1 MLSSGSDLLKGAT
14 PVAKFLYRLGRG
26 AATRAWVAIITWLV
40 LLGLAGGA
48 FAAFSG
54 TLSNSFEIPGTET
67 QQLADRLADE
77 LPEANQGMGT
87 VVYSTEDGSEF
98 TDEQK
103 TEIGEALDAAADVDG
118 MASAMNPFDAQ
129 ADLDDQRDQVEQGAA
144 QLPQLIEL
152 RDSGR
157 LDAAV
162 QAGMLPEGTTAESVT
177 QQEQQ
182 LQVGQDT
189 MDMMGDYGFVSPEG
203 STAVATVNFD
213 EDQMSIEQSTKDDL
227 MAALDDHPVEGVQMD
242 YSTEIAQTTEV
253 MGVGEIVGVVV
264 AIIVLLIMLRTA
276 VGAALPVLTAFVG
289 VGFSTMLALSLSG
302 QVQMASVTP
311 MLGIMLGLAVGI
323 DYSLFLL
330 NRYRTEL
337 RRGTEVIEAIGL
349 ATGTAG
355 SAVTFAG
362 MTVMI
367 ALIGLSVT
375 GIPFLALM
383 GGVAALAVLVA
394 VLITLTLTPALLGL
408 VGKRL
413 LPKSQR
419 DVTVDEA
426 EHVKTPLAVRRPL
439 PVLLA
444 AVAAL
449 AILAIPMGS
458 MRLGLP
464 DGSTEP
470 QDSTQYAAYTTV
482 AEEFGAGKNG
492 PMTVVADLPE
502 DATEQEA
509 QELQLAVG
517 QEVSELDDVASVVP
531 TPIDVDSGM
540 ALLQVVP
547 ESGPSDEA
555 TETLVDD
562 IRGLSGNVEAAGG
575 PTIGVAGTTA
585 ANIDVSQVLSDAL
598 PVYLAVVVAISMVLL
613 ILVFRSI
620 LVPVI
625 ASLGFL
631 LSLLAAFGA
640 VVAVYQWGWLSWL
653 FNVTEPGPVLSFLP
667 TLMVGIL
674 FGLAM
679 DYQLFL
685 VTGMREAHV
694 HGYPARTAVVRGMVG
709 GRAVVTA
716 AAIIMTSVFA
726 GFIFSHMAMI
736 RPMGFGLAIGVLLDA
751 FLVRMTIIP
760 ALMTL
765 LGEKAWWFPR
775 WLDRILPNVDV
786 EGESLQQG
794 KPQAEAPASRDE
806 RLAREVV
813 AAEEEQ
819 ALAGSSRP
827 SRGRHAAE

>member
-1 MLSSGSDLLKGAT
+1 M
-14 PVAKFLYRLGRG
+14 AKFLYRLGRG
-26 AATRAWVAIITWLV
+26 AATRAWAAVITWIV

-48 FAAFSG
+48 FAAFGG

-87 VVYSTEDGSEF
+87 IVFSTEDDSEF

-129 ADLDDQRDQVEQGAA
+129 SELDGQRDQVEQGSE

-162 QAGMLPEGTTAESVT
+162 EAGMLPEGTTAESVT

-189 MDMMGDYGFVSPEG
+189 MAMMGDYGFVSPEG

-227 MAALDDHPVEGVQMD
+227 MAAVEDHPVDGVEVD
-242 YSTEIAQTTEV
+242 YSTEIAQEMSA
-253 MGVGEIVGVVV
+253 MGAGEIVGVVV
-264 AIIVLLIMLRTA
+264 AVVVLLIMLRTA

-311 MLGIMLGLAVGI
+311 MLGVMLGLAVGI

-330 NRYRTEL
+330 NRCRTEL
-337 RRGTEVIEAIGL
+337 RRGTEVTEAIGL

-355 SAVTFAG
+355 SAVAFAG

-375 GIPFLALM
+375 GIPFLSLM
-383 GGVAALAVLVA
+383 GAVAALAVLVA

-470 QDSTQYAAYTTV
+470 QDSTQYRAYETV
-482 AEEFGAGKNG
+482 AEDFGAGKNG

-502 DATEQEA
+502 DADEQSA

-562 IRGLSGNVEAAGG
+562 IRGLSGNLEAAGD

-736 RPMGFGLAIGVLLDA
+736 RPMGFGLATGVLFDA

-819 ALAGSSRP
+819 ALAGSSRS

>member
-1 MLSSGSDLLKGAT
+1 M
-14 PVAKFLYRLGRG
+14 AKFLYRLGRG

-129 ADLDDQRDQVEQGAA
+129 ADLDDQRDQVEQGAE

-311 MLGIMLGLAVGI
+311 MLGVMLGLAVGI

-562 IRGLSGNVEAAGG
+562 IRGLSGNVEAAGD

-631 LSLLAAFGA
+631 LSLLAAFGV

-736 RPMGFGLAIGVLLDA
+736 RPMGFGLATGVLFDA

-794 KPQAEAPASRDE
+794 KPQAEAAASRDE

-819 ALAGSSRP
+819 ALAGSSRS